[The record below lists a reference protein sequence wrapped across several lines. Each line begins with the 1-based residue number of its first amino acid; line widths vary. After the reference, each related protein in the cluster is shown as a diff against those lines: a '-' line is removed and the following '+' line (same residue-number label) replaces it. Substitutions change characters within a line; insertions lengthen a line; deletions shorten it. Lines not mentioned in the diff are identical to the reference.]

1 MFVFQLIRLGK
12 CFHHCCC
19 LEFPE
24 AEKGIVMEHRKDYG
38 FYYSDNGGHL
48 DIEAVEDFSY
58 SNGLKDD
65 I

>member
-1 MFVFQLIRLGK
+1 
-12 CFHHCCC
+12 
-19 LEFPE
+19 
-24 AEKGIVMEHRKDYG
+24 MEQRKDYG